1 MAGSAWGNA
10 FSSSGTPHD
19 PPLTSHGRD
28 QAIELGQH
36 LSVSGLK
43 VDRLLCSPYTRCLQ
57 TAEYIIGV
65 TGGEILVEHG
75 LSEWYLPIRAASKGV
90 HPRPGTAAH
99 LSHSFTHINPDA
111 HQSLLYPS
119 RKGESEEALHE
130 RAKEILRLIVR
141 QYDEDIYAP
150 RTILIV
156 AHAAVNIALG
166 RALIGERDAR
176 IHVGTCSLSAYR
188 RTLEPQD
195 RRTRE
200 DAEYF
205 GLGRQDVLGTW
216 TCERNGDC
224 SFLTSG
230 EERDWQFSYVEEYE
244 EEGELDPSYVPSEDD
259 KAPFS
264 LSEGASV
271 HEDAFSVEQALKPKL

>member
-141 QYDEDIYAP
+141 Q
-150 RTILIV
+150 
-156 AHAAVNIALG
+156 
-166 RALIGERDAR
+166 
-176 IHVGTCSLSAYR
+176 